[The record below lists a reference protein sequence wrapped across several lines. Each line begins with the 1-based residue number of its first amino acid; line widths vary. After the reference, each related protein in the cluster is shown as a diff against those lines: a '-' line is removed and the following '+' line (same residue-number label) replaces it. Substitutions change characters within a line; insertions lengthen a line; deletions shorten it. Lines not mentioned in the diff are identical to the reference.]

1 MRRTALNLPTIDR
14 IRRVVLDQSSE
25 CLGDDGFWFR
35 AARVYVL
42 SARSRALASA
52 RAYAPGQARERVS
65 RPHLSSG
72 ATMLA
77 ALDRCRN
84 RRFSSP
90 TATGRNSTTESFETF
105 PVCRIDCGPGHPRDV
120 CSPVSVRSDMG
131 MIRFRRMA
139 GRIRDDSHPASST
152 KGRIANADGA
162 GRFEN
167 RMRRPSLP
175 RWSRSWSSLSG
186 SHGLGDVVG
195 PSLHHASPSSKRS
208 LRK

>member
-105 PVCRIDCGPGHPRDV
+105 PACRIDCGPGHPRDV
-120 CSPVSVRSDMG
+120 CSPVSVRSDLG
-131 MIRFRRMA
+131 MIRCRREA
-139 GRIRDDSHPASST
+139 RSILFPVASCLFD
-152 KGRIANADGA
+152 KRPH
-162 GRFEN
+162 RQ
-167 RMRRPSLP
+167 RRRRRVRQVREMNVPSIFAALVQATVTQ
-175 RWSRSWSSLSG
+175 SG
-186 SHGLGDVVG
+186 S
-195 PSLHHASPSSKRS
+195 
-208 LRK
+208 